1 MKIGIYNLTQYD
13 ESTDSHEVWTSIR
26 DLALLIDKSGF
37 DSLWIGEH
45 HVTPDDQYLQNI
57 PILSALASETQN
69 VTIGAGA
76 FLLPLHK
83 PVHVA
88 ELGATIDAMSDGRL
102 WLACG
107 LGYRDEEF
115 HAFEVNKENR
125 VARLIEG
132 IKLIRRLWTEDE
144 VTFDGKA
151 FQFQEV
157 TINPKP
163 VQDPSP
169 PLLVAGFADKAG
181 KRAAHIGD
189 SWLFGNL
196 ADKSELERQ
205 FEMYHD
211 EVAAAG
217 REDTCFTPPVLR
229 EAFVLPDEEEA
240 FETVEPYLK
249 RKFESYS
256 GWGLEGT
263 DITNDFRSASEDR
276 FIIGSP
282 ETVVQELQ
290 EYAELGVEHV
300 ILRVQYPG
308 MEADDARRC
317 IETIADEVIPD
328 LP

>member
-1 MKIGIYNLTQYD
+1 MNIGIYNLTQYD
-13 ESTDSHEVWTSIR
+13 TSEHPNDVWASVR
-26 DLALLIDKSGF
+26 DLALLVDESGF

-57 PILSALASETQN
+57 PILSALAAETEN

-88 ELGATIDAMSDGRL
+88 ELGATIDAMSDGRF

-115 HAFEVNKENR
+115 HAFEVDKSTR
-125 VARLIEG
+125 VARLVEG
-132 IKLIRRLWTEDE
+132 VKLIRRLWTEDE
-144 VTFDGKA
+144 VTFEGDV
-151 FQFQEV
+151 FEFEDV

-169 PLLVAGFADKAG
+169 PLLVAGFADRAG

-196 ADKSELERQ
+196 ADKEELERQ
-205 FEMYHD
+205 FELYD
-211 EVAAAG
+211 SEVAAAG
-217 REDTCFTPPVLR
+217 REETCFTPPVLR
-229 EAFVLPDEEEA
+229 EAFVLPDEDEA

-263 DITNDFRSASEDR
+263 DITDDFRAASEDR
-276 FIIGSP
+276 FVIGSP
-282 ETVVQELQ
+282 ESVVEDLE

-300 ILRVQYPG
+300 IFRVQYPG
-308 MEADDARRC
+308 MDPDAARRC
-317 IETIADEVIPD
+317 IETIADEVIPH
-328 LP
+328 LS